1 MSTSTNPSPGRSP
14 RLAPELTGSRPA
26 AGRRTRPV
34 TGGRPPGSRPPGQP
48 GAGRT
53 QPAGPALGRRRLGRE
68 LRQLREARWLR
79 LEDVADR
86 LGVAPSTLSR
96 IESGKAPTRTGYLAL
111 MLDLYD
117 IDDPAQRASLEELA
131 RQGQRDGW
139 WTDYSALLP
148 AATRHYLSL
157 EAAATRLRGYSL
169 QAVPDLLQTPDY
181 ATAACKA
188 AQPRPNPSQIA
199 RLVAVSQRRQ
209 RRLLDGGCQVHL
221 ILDQSALVRAVA
233 RPDVMTGQLQQVL
246 DLAARPTMTVQVVA
260 MEAPQAVLSLPFR
273 VLGFPDTADGDV
285 VAFGGD
291 GGPVTVSRRAADA
304 REAVDTFSALARAA
318 LSPADSAA
326 LIVGLIRAT

>member
-1 MSTSTNPSPGRSP
+1 LSGLLPPSPAS
-14 RLAPELTGSRPA
+14 
-26 AGRRTRPV
+26 
-34 TGGRPPGSRPPGQP
+34 PGSGCP
-48 GAGRT
+48 
-53 QPAGPALGRRRLGRE
+53 
-68 LRQLREARWLR
+68 QLRR
-79 LEDVADR
+79 
-86 LGVAPSTLSR
+86 
-96 IESGKAPTRTGYLAL
+96 
-111 MLDLYD
+111 
-117 IDDPAQRASLEELA
+117 
-131 RQGQRDGW
+131 
-139 WTDYSALLP
+139 P
-148 AATRHYLSL
+148 AATR
-157 EAAATRLRGYSL
+157 T
-169 QAVPDLLQTPDY
+169 AVKVSHLHSNHNASRRTPDLLQTPDY

-304 REAVDTFSALARAA
+304 REAVDTFSALARSA
-318 LSPADSAA
+318 LNPADSAV
-326 LIVGLIRAT
+326 LIAGLVKAT

>member
-1 MSTSTNPSPGRSP
+1 MSTDPGPLSGRSP
-14 RLAPELTGSRPA
+14 RMAPELTDVRPA
-26 AGRRTRPV
+26 KGRRARPV
-34 TGGRPPGSRPPGQP
+34 TGGRPPGRP
-48 GAGRT
+48 GAGRV
-53 QPAGPALGRRRLGRE
+53 QPAAPALGRRRLGRE
-68 LRQLREARWLR
+68 LRRLREARLLR

-117 IDDPAQRASLEELA
+117 IDDPAQRATLEELA
-131 RQGQRDGW
+131 RQGQHDGW
-139 WTDYSALLP
+139 WTDYSDLLP

-157 EAAATRLRGYSL
+157 EAAATRLRGYCL

-188 AQPRPNPSQIA
+188 AQPSLNA
-199 RLVAVSQRRQ
+199 DELTRLVAVSQRRQ
-209 RRLLDGGCQVHL
+209 RSILDGSCQVHL

-233 RPDVMTGQLQQVL
+233 RPDVMTGQLRQLL
-246 DLAARPTMTVQVVA
+246 DLAARPAVTVQVVA
-260 MEAPQAVLSLPFR
+260 MEAPQAVLCLPFR
-273 VLGFPDTADGDV
+273 VLGFPDPADGDV
-285 VAFGGD
+285 VAFGGE

-304 REAVDTFSALARAA
+304 REAVDTFSALARSA

-326 LIVGLIRAT
+326 LIAGLVKAT